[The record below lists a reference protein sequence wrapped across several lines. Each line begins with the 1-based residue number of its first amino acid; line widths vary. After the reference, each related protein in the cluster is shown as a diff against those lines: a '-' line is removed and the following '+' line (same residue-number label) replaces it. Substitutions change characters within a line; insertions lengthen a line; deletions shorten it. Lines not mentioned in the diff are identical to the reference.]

1 MGQIGGIIGDKC
13 QARAGDGFGEGGGS
27 SGNHRNSAR
36 HGFQNRNAEALVN
49 RRHDEHI
56 GRPIAIEELFLVKL
70 AQEMHS
76 VRNAK
81 GGGSLLAALRFRGV
95 DVAGIANHEC
105 MNCRSRLSQM
115 SQGLDKNGHTF
126 VGRQSADK
134 QQEFDRT

>member
-56 GRPIAIEELFLVKL
+56 DRPIAIELTTGLQERKL
-70 AQEMHS
+70 KDFTLTA
-76 VRNAK
+76 
-81 GGGSLLAALRFRGV
+81 
-95 DVAGIANHEC
+95 
-105 MNCRSRLSQM
+105 
-115 SQGLDKNGHTF
+115 
-126 VGRQSADK
+126 
-134 QQEFDRT
+134 